1 MGFNYDP
8 DALPVVNQAIAN
20 IEEYISGLPNRISIL
35 ESIAEQSGAKKFQE
49 QVESLKVAST
59 ASVNTLKDFVGED
72 GDKAADGTLK
82 GCAST
87 LKKLDSVM
95 N

>member
-1 MGFNYDP
+1 MGYHYDP

-20 IEEYISGLPNRISIL
+20 IEEYISGLPNRVSVF
-35 ESIAEQSGAKKFQE
+35 ENIAEQSGAKKFQE
-49 QVESLKVAST
+49 QVASLKAASE
-59 ASVNTLKDFVGED
+59 AIAKTLADFVGED
-72 GDKAADGTLK
+72 SDKAADGTLK

-87 LKKLDSVM
+87 MKKLDAVM